1 MAVCGAAH
9 VEVELSLV
17 HGNAEGEA
25 PPEYGVCNW
34 HAMLIFIF
42 NPLQCIDILLM
53 PILLGIDPSSL
64 IRLWFIKHST
74 FSCKHKSLAFRCIDG
89 KEELYTT
96 LRKREHH
103 ARQQYPLELISGTG
117 HKCRSLRRWPMP
129 EHRIVSGR
137 LAEKKSTTKSCET
150 ADALLLWLFED
161 STLHSYNCPFT
172 DFASV
177 QYSAL
182 LGEHCHWLI

>member
-1 MAVCGAAH
+1 MAVCGSVH

-25 PPEYGVCNW
+25 PPEYGVWNW

-53 PILLGIDPSSL
+53 LILLGIDPSSP
-64 IRLWFIKHST
+64 IWLWFIKHST

-137 LAEKKSTTKSCET
+137 LAEKKVLLNLVRQLMLYCCDYLKTVLYTVTTVHLQILQVFSI
-150 ADALLLWLFED
+150 LLYLV
-161 STLHSYNCPFT
+161 NI
-172 DFASV
+172 AI
-177 QYSAL
+177 
-182 LGEHCHWLI
+182 G